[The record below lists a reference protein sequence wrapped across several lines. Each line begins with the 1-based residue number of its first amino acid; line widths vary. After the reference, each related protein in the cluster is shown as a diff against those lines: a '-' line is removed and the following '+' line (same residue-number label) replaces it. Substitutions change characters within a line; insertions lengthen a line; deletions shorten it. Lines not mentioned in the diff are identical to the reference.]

1 MTNQRLQNIFCSP
14 PVEVDYDTD
23 EYGLF
28 KAKNRNKESR
38 GAKEIMD
45 STLTKIDTPVDL
57 MKTQIIDEVEL
68 SNHLAQIRT
77 AD

>member
-1 MTNQRLQNIFCSP
+1 
-14 PVEVDYDTD
+14 VEVDYDTD

-28 KAKNRNKESR
+28 RAKNGNQESR

-57 MKTQIIDEVEL
+57 MKTQTIDEVEL
-68 SNHLAQIRT
+68 SNHLAQLR
-77 AD
+77 AGH

>member
-1 MTNQRLQNIFCSP
+1 M
-14 PVEVDYDTD
+14 EVDYDTD